1 MMISTRLFLNFK
13 IFFTFCNHSGQTLSS
28 LIFQLHSLQT
38 LCMYLRE
45 MELDR
50 LQEKLMRDFF
60 CQQFV
65 IKWTIFMRKVSLKRF
80 GPSQTLNSLM
90 IHHYGASLASLS
102 RRKTLHLFLSRM
114 IDGQQLSFLQT
125 VDVNTSFRASSQT
138 SQTPCSI
145 EIKSISSKF
154 TMASW
159 RPTLWTV
166 LWDSKQQSS
175 ILRLSMETLSFA
187 EMINSRR
194 LSRFTPR
201 QWMHSNRKI
210 SKADINTSEKEARRA
225 AEVSHTLLII
235 QSI

>member
-1 MMISTRLFLNFK
+1 MISTRLFLNFK

-50 LQEKLMRDFF
+50 LQERLMRDFF

-65 IKWTIFMRKVSLKRF
+65 IRWTIFMRKVSLKRF

-90 IHHYGASLASLS
+90 IHHYGASLGSLS

-154 TMASW
+154 TMAS
-159 RPTLWTV
+159 
-166 LWDSKQQSS
+166 
-175 ILRLSMETLSFA
+175 
-187 EMINSRR
+187 
-194 LSRFTPR
+194 
-201 QWMHSNRKI
+201 
-210 SKADINTSEKEARRA
+210 
-225 AEVSHTLLII
+225 
-235 QSI
+235 